1 MNSARERLAKLYAE
15 TVAALSAERLSR
27 EACAGGKAPAP
38 AAAGKLSAL
47 GLGKV
52 CAEMLDGVR
61 AAGVQLA
68 SATLAVP
75 RGVETERDRA
85 PARLIPAAHPVPDAG
100 SIEAGEAILKAAAAL
115 SPDDA
120 ALLLI
125 CGGGSAL
132 AEAPFHGLSLADLRG
147 VNEALLRSGAP
158 IEEMNCIRAH
168 LSRLKG
174 GGGAR
179 ALWNAGVRRAL
190 ALVLVDVPRGGAPA
204 VSSGPFAPDPTTF
217 ADALA
222 IVGDRGIALP
232 RAAQAVL
239 TAGGRG
245 ELPETLKATD
255 PAAQIEHRVLVD
267 MRSPAQV
274 AARFCAALDSR
285 AAVVVWGEVVRGPLE
300 EVALRFEAE
309 LARPGPRFV
318 VASGEPEVK
327 VPAGAPPGGRAQHIA
342 LRLSRALQGRDVAFL
357 AAGTDGRDGATEAA
371 GAAVDGE
378 TWREAERLGL
388 DPSGALESSAAT
400 PLLAR
405 LGTAIPARRTGAH
418 AGDVLMLW
426 VR

>member
-1 MNSARERLAKLYAE
+1 MKPRERLVQLYAE
-15 TVAALSAERLSR
+15 TVSALSAERLSR
-27 EACAGGKAPAP
+27 EACADGKAPAP
-38 AAAGKLSAL
+38 SAGGKLAAL

-52 CAEMLDGVR
+52 CAEMFDGVR
-61 AAGVQLA
+61 AAGVKVS

-115 SPDDA
+115 RGGDA
-120 ALLLI
+120 ALLLV

-158 IEEMNCIRAH
+158 IEEMNCVRAH

-179 ALWNAGVRRAL
+179 ALWNAGVRQAL

-232 RAAQAVL
+232 PAAQAVL
-239 TAGGRG
+239 AAGGRG
-245 ELPETLKATD
+245 ELPETLKATE
-255 PAAQIEHRVLVD
+255 AGAQIEHRVLVD

-274 AARFCAALDSR
+274 AARLCAALDPR
-285 AAVVVWGEVVRGPLE
+285 AAVVVWSEVVRGPLE

-327 VPAGAPPGGRAQHIA
+327 VPSGAPPGGRAQHLA
-342 LRLSRALQGRDVAFL
+342 LRLARALQGRDMAFL

-378 TWREAERLGL
+378 SWQEAERQKL
-388 DPSGALESSAAT
+388 DPAGALARSAAT

-405 LGTAIPARRTGAH
+405 LGATIPARRTGAH
-418 AGDVLMLW
+418 AGDLLLLW